1 MDNLLILIALAVVP
15 CILVALFIYWR
26 DKLDS
31 EPINLMVGA
40 FFGGIASVVP
50 AYFLSSGLNDII
62 LAGPPTNAFETAVD
76 AFICVALAEE
86 FSKYIF
92 LRYIA
97 YRHNSFNLPFDGV
110 SNAIMV
116 GMGFAMVENLL
127 YVLSNGSS
135 GFDIALMRMY
145 TAIPAHL
152 IFAILMG
159 YFVGLAK
166 RNQHH
171 TGYLFVGVLVAVL
184 AHGIYDYFIFTNQVL
199 SIKILAAVLSF
210 VAIFL
215 FVKALR
221 QYKKASPPEQVSSN
235 GDGITS

>member
-26 DKLDS
+26 DKLDD

-50 AYFLSSGLNDII
+50 AYFISRALNDII
-62 LAGPPTNAFETAVD
+62 LAGPPINSFEIAID

-97 YRHNSFNLPFDGV
+97 YRHKSFNLPFDGV
-110 SNAIMV
+110 SGAIMV

-135 GFDIALMRMY
+135 GYDIALMRMY

-152 IFAILMG
+152 VFAVLMG

-166 RNQHH
+166 RNEHH
-171 TGYLFVGVLVAVL
+171 TGYLFLGVAVAVL
-184 AHGIYDYFIFTNQVL
+184 THGFYDYFIFTNQL
-199 SIKILAAVLSF
+199 
-210 VAIFL
+210 VAIYIGAIASTLTAVYL

-221 QYKKASPPEQVSSN
+221 QYKKASPPEHVSSN